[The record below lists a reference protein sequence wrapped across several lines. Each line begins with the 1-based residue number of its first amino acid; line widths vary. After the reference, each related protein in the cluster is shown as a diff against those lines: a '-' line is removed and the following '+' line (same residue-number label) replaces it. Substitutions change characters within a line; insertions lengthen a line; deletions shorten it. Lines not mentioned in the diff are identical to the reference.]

1 MPDDSS
7 LGSLFST
14 LAETRSQLEK
24 LAELLQWQDA
34 PQLRHWQDA
43 LQQAEDRL
51 QQAKVRIAVLGAVK
65 SGKSTLLNA
74 LLGADRLRRG
84 AGILTS
90 IVTRIQLGKISR
102 AHLRFKSKS
111 INSDVYFLKRAN
123 FYCF

>member
-7 LGSLFST
+7 SGLSLFPP

-24 LAELLQWQDA
+24 LAESLQWKDA
-34 PQLRHWQDA
+34 LQLRHWQET
-43 LQQAEDRL
+43 LQHAEARL

-90 IVTRIQLGKISR
+90 IVTRVQPGEISLSLI
-102 AHLRFKSKS
+102 H
-111 INSDVYFLKRAN
+111 I
-123 FYCF
+123 

>member
-7 LGSLFST
+7 LGIALFPP

-24 LAELLQWQDA
+24 LAELLQWKDA
-34 PQLRHWQDA
+34 PQLRHWQEA
-43 LQQAEDRL
+43 LQHAEDRL

-74 LLGADRLRRG
+74 VLGADRLRRG

-90 IVTRIQLGKISR
+90 IVTRIQLGNISR
-102 AHLRFKSKS
+102 AH
-111 INSDVYFLKRAN
+111 
-123 FYCF
+123 